1 MATSPTT
8 PVPALPD
15 GFELTADPAR
25 IDAGRVHALLVE
37 HAYWAAGRPREL
49 QDRALAGSR
58 NYAVL
63 APDGAT
69 VAYARLV
76 TDGATFGWLADVIVD
91 PDHRGRGLG
100 TAVVAA
106 AMEDVAALG
115 LARVLLRASEDG
127 RPVYDRLG
135 FTPVPEPGTWLVR
148 ASTPATT
155 SA

>member
-1 MATSPTT
+1 MPTR
-8 PVPALPD
+8 ALPD
-15 GFELTADPAR
+15 GYELTTDLAR
-25 IDAGRVHALLVE
+25 IDAARVHALLAE
-37 HAYWAAGRPREL
+37 HAYWAAGRAREV
-49 QDRALAGSR
+49 QDRAVAGSR
-58 NYAVL
+58 NHAVL
-63 APDGAT
+63 VAATGAT

-91 PDHRGRGLG
+91 PEHRGRGLG

-106 AMEDVAALG
+106 ALADVEPLG
-115 LARVLLRASEDG
+115 LKRVLLRASEDG

-135 FTPVPEPGTWLVR
+135 FTPVPEPGTWLELR